1 MQELVLAHPGGTSRG
16 ESSDNARDVP
26 CDRFH
31 RVGEAPQSETE
42 AAARELFEGLLVECG
57 PLAFR
62 VARGVLRNT
71 ADAEDVAQEALLR
84 AYRRF
89 RHLRERDR
97 FRAWLVRIAFR
108 LALDRVRTAKRRE
121 MRETMW
127 ARPERSAPA
136 ASAED
141 LAVRSQ
147 FEEQLARAMDELP
160 EKLRLVLMLC
170 AMQDHTLEEV
180 ASMLGVPIGTVKSR
194 LFFARRKLAEKLRC
208 PVNATKR

>member
-1 MQELVLAHPGGTSRG
+1 MQELVLAHPSGTSRG
-16 ESSDNARDVP
+16 ESPDNSRDVP
-26 CDRFH
+26 CDSF
-31 RVGEAPQSETE
+31 RVADDSSRLGAE
-42 AAARELFEGLLVECG
+42 AASRELFESLLVECG

-108 LALDRVRTAKRRE
+108 LALDRVRTARRRE

-127 ARPERSAPA
+127 ARPERSAPVT
-136 ASAED
+136 SAED
-141 LAVRSQ
+141 LAARSQ

-180 ASMLGVPIGTVKSR
+180 ASMLGVPIGTVMSR
-194 LFFARRKLAEKLRC
+194 LFFAREKLAEKLRC